1 MKTKSKQIALV
12 SIPMVERR
20 ILLIRG
26 QKVLLD
32 SDLADLYGVETKRLN
47 EAVKRNSERFPTDFM
62 FKLTEEE
69 SQSLRSQFATLET
82 SRGKHKK
89 YLPYVFTE
97 YGALMLA
104 NTLKSERAVQA
115 SIAIVRAFVQL
126 RETLTTNKEL
136 AKKLNELE
144 KKYNKQFVV
153 VFNAIRQ
160 LMTPPKERPR
170 KIGFNTE
177 EV

>member
-1 MKTKSKQIALV
+1 MKRKHQQLALV
-12 SIPMVERR
+12 SVPMVERR

-26 QKVLLD
+26 QKVLLG

-47 EAVKRNSERFPTDFM
+47 EAMKRNVERFPSDFM
-62 FKLTEEE
+62 FKLTEAE
-69 SQSLRSQFATLET
+69 SQFLRSQFATLET
-82 SRGKHKK
+82 GRGKHSK

-104 NTLKSERAVQA
+104 NVLKSKRAIEA
-115 SIAIVRAFVQL
+115 SIAIVRAFIQL
-126 RETLTTNKEL
+126 REALATNKEL
-136 AKKLNELE
+136 SKKLDEME
-144 KKYNKQFVV
+144 KKYDKQFAI

-160 LMTPPKERPR
+160 LMTPPKEKSR

-177 EV
+177 D